1 MEILCVILVLACLGL
16 FIWLAI
22 VQGNVSDLAWKIGK
36 LEKKL
41 AELQTNK
48 EFTKTSNET
57 VQPAPLPPAPV
68 AEKPTDTVAPQEI
81 IPKPQSEF
89 TIVKLFSWI
98 GGFALLLAAGFWV
111 KYALENNLISPQMR
125 IGAGLLCGL
134 AL

>member
-1 MEILCVILVLACLGL
+1 MEILCIILVLACLGL

-57 VQPAPLPPAPV
+57 VQPAPLRPAP
-68 AEKPTDTVAPQEI
+68 K
-81 IPKPQSEF
+81 
-89 TIVKLFSWI
+89 
-98 GGFALLLAAGFWV
+98 
-111 KYALENNLISPQMR
+111 
-125 IGAGLLCGL
+125 
-134 AL
+134 